1 MPAFP
6 IGTQQGFPPS
16 PFAAFTGVP
25 SAIQAGFQ
33 PVSAAGAL
41 LRQLPGLAG
50 GLFAGE
56 ALQAFTSPGGGT
68 PMFRPTMAGAR
79 AMFFR
84 TQNPATGQD
93 TWFRPA
99 GRPLLW
105 SGDLTACRRVN
116 KVARRAARK
125 R

>member
-6 IGTQQGFPPS
+6 IATQASFPPS
-16 PFAAFTGVP
+16 PFALATGTP
-25 SAIQAGFQ
+25 GFQQAG
-33 PVSAAGAL
+33 AIGLGGAL
-41 LRQLPGLAG
+41 LRQLPGIVGGFAG
-50 GLFAGE
+50 GA
-56 ALQAFTSPGGGT
+56 ALEGLVGGGGGT
-68 PMFRPTMAGAR
+68 PMFRNTMVGAR

-84 TQNPATGQD
+84 TQNPVTGQD

-105 SGDLTACRRVN
+105 SGDLTACKRVN
-116 KVARRAARK
+116 KVARRARRK